1 MTAES
6 AGIGQEGQTLVE
18 QSGNEG
24 TGKRKRPGRLGWLAR
39 IVLVVLFLFGA
50 VSTLLPQGRALTR
63 GTILLPALVTN
74 TQPGTL
80 QLSGEPIRFTEVT
93 VPAKGGTVYLDIYEP
108 TTPPPPIPGARQAV
122 IMITGVGD
130 NRKFQPWINL
140 AESMARSGLVAVGV
154 TTPSLMDYRLNAED
168 GDAVVQAFNRMTTWP
183 GVGPDRISIVGFS
196 AGNALASIAASD
208 PRIRD
213 RVTSVTSFGGI
224 YDATTVLQAIGRRA
238 LLVDG
243 QLVAWTPDPVPLMA
257 LARTFG
263 TTLSPRENDFLRA
276 AFTTDGPQRPDSAAL
291 DGLSPPARAAY
302 HLLAGDQ
309 PSQAQ
314 VDANIGALSPEMK
327 RLIQE
332 LSPRTYV
339 ADIHAPIFLLHD
351 ASDHFVP
358 FTESRAFN
366 DRLDQLHHQH
376 EFVEFTIF
384 QHTEVR
390 SNSAL
395 GDLLD
400 DGAHLF
406 IILYG
411 LLAPSA

>member
-6 AGIGQEGQTLVE
+6 ADVTREGQVLE
-18 QSGNEG
+18 QSGNQG
-24 TGKRKRPGRLGWLAR
+24 TGKPKRPGILGWLAR
-39 IVLVVLFLFGA
+39 IVLAVLLLFGV

-74 TQPGTL
+74 TQPETL
-80 QLSGEPIRFTEVT
+80 KLSGEPIRFTEIT
-93 VPAKGGTVYLDIYEP
+93 VPAKGGTTYLDIYEP
-108 TTPPPPIPGARQAV
+108 STAPPPIPGSREAV
-122 IMITGVGD
+122 IMVTGVGD

-196 AGNALASIAASD
+196 AGDALASIAASD

-213 RVTSVTSFGGI
+213 QVTSMTTFGGI

-243 QLVAWTPDPVPLMA
+243 KRVAWTPDPVPLVA

-263 TTLSPRENDFLRA
+263 TVLSPGENDFLRA
-276 AFTTDGPQRPDSAAL
+276 TFTFNGPQRPDPTALAAI
-291 DGLSPPARAAY
+291 SPPARAAY

-309 PSQAQ
+309 PAQ
-314 VDANIGALSPEMK
+314 VDANIAALSPEMK
-327 RLIQE
+327 QLVQD

-339 ADIHAPIFLLHD
+339 AGIHAPVYLLHD

-376 EFVEFTIF
+376 EFVEFSIF

-390 SNSAL
+390 ANPAL

-406 IILYG
+406 VILYG